1 MRISLFTNAYKPAIS
16 GVVTSIARFRKGLQA
31 QGHEVHIFA
40 PEYESFSDDEPY
52 IFRFP
57 ALDLSEQLNVSLV
70 VPIRNLMWPAVRGVK
85 PALIH
90 SQHPLLMGDIA
101 AAFARQLKVPL
112 VFTFHTQYE
121 KYAQFY
127 SPIGGRLAGL
137 VTEEMVAR
145 YLSRC
150 DHVIV
155 PTGSIREMVA
165 DEFGLVERV
174 SVVPTPVDLEA
185 FEDLDPAP
193 IREKYVPDGRKL
205 LLYVGRIA
213 KEKGLNLLL
222 EAFGKISNQRPDVHL
237 LMVGTG
243 PQIEELKSRTL
254 RAGLAEKVVFTGA
267 VSPEEVPAF
276 YAAADLFVFTSS
288 SETQGLVLI
297 EAMAAGTPVVAVR
310 APGSQ
315 DVLAEG
321 GGRLVSADSSAF
333 SDEVIALLNNP
344 NERKKLAG
352 EGRKAAHR
360 FGVLQAAG
368 LLLKAYEEAIRAMP
382 VD

>member
-1 MRISLFTNAYKPAIS
+1 MQIAFFSNAYKPAIS

-31 QGHEVHIFA
+31 RGHQVHIFA
-40 PEYESFSDDEPY
+40 PEYETFVDDEPY

-57 ALDLSEQLNVSLV
+57 ALDLTEQLNVSLV
-70 VPIRNLMWPAVRGVK
+70 MPIRNLMWPAVRGVK

-90 SQHPLLMGDIA
+90 SQHPVLMGDIA

-137 VTEEMVAR
+137 VTEEMVDR
-145 YLSRC
+145 YLSHC

-155 PTGSIREMVA
+155 PTDSVREMVE
-165 DEFGLVERV
+165 DEFGLTEQV

-185 FEDLDPAP
+185 FEGLDPTP
-193 IREKYVPDGRKL
+193 VRERYVPGESKL

-213 KEKGLNLLL
+213 KEKGLNFLLG
-222 EAFGKISNQRPDVHL
+222 AFGQIVSQRPDVNL

-243 PQIEELKSRTL
+243 PQLDEFKART
-254 RAGLAEKVVFTGA
+254 RKEGLAEKVFFAGA
-267 VSPEEVPAF
+267 VSPDEVPAY

-297 EAMAAGTPVVAVR
+297 EAMAAGTPVVTVR
-310 APGSQ
+310 APGPQ

-333 SDEVIALLNNP
+333 SDEVLALLNSP
-344 NERKKLAG
+344 DEREKLAAEARQAVRRYG
-352 EGRKAAHR
+352 IPNAAE
-360 FGVLQAAG
+360 Q
-368 LLLKAYEEAIRAMP
+368 LLDAYQRAL
-382 VD
+382 DK

>member
-1 MRISLFTNAYKPAIS
+1 MQIAFFSNAYKPAIS

-31 QGHEVHIFA
+31 RGHQVHIFA
-40 PEYESFSDDEPY
+40 PEYETFVDDEPY

-57 ALDLSEQLNVSLV
+57 ALDLTEQLNVSLV
-70 VPIRNLMWPAVRGVK
+70 MPIRNLMWPAVRGVK

-90 SQHPLLMGDIA
+90 SQHPVLMGDIA

-137 VTEEMVAR
+137 VTEEMVDR
-145 YLSRC
+145 YLSHC

-155 PTGSIREMVA
+155 PTDSVREMVE
-165 DEFGLVERV
+165 DEFGLTEQV

-185 FEDLDPAP
+185 FEGLDPTP
-193 IREKYVPDGRKL
+193 VRERYVPGESKL

-213 KEKGLNLLL
+213 KEKGLNFLLG
-222 EAFGKISNQRPDVHL
+222 AFGQIVSQRPDVNL

-243 PQIEELKSRTL
+243 PQLDEFKART
-254 RAGLAEKVVFTGA
+254 RKEGLAEKVFFAGA
-267 VSPEEVPAF
+267 VSPDEVPAY

-310 APGSQ
+310 APGPQ

-333 SDEVIALLNNP
+333 SDEVLALLNSP
-344 NERKKLAG
+344 DEREKLAAEARQAVRRYG
-352 EGRKAAHR
+352 IPNAAE
-360 FGVLQAAG
+360 Q
-368 LLLKAYEEAIRAMP
+368 LLDAYQRAL
-382 VD
+382 DK